1 MQQRQERKF
10 NRRYKPKP
18 KSEYDSQLL
27 DLARVTR
34 VTGGGKQ
41 LRFRAVMV
49 VGNKKGKVGIGVAKG
64 KDVQQAVEKA
74 TRLAKKHILEV
85 PVSGDTIPHEV
96 MAKSGPAVVLLKP
109 QGKGLGLV
117 AGGVVRVIC
126 SLAGIKDISSKLLS
140 RSRNKLNIARATMK
154 ALRGLKVKDLKAKP
168 AAPKGSELRPED
180 SGREVKKEEEA
191 KKEVENKVEEV
202 AKEKDTEKKESKL

>member
-1 MQQRQERKF
+1 MQPRQERKF

-41 LRFRAVMV
+41 MRFRAVMV
-49 VGNKKGKVGIGVAKG
+49 VGNKKGKVGIGVSKG

-96 MAKSGPAVVLLKP
+96 MEKSGPAVVLLKP

-126 SLAGIKDISSKLLS
+126 NLAGIKDISSKLLS

-154 ALRGLKVKDLKAKP
+154 ALRGLKVKDSKAKTETKP
-168 AAPKGSELRPED
+168 
-180 SGREVKKEEEA
+180 EVKEPVKEET
-191 KKEVENKVEEV
+191 KPEV
-202 AKEKDTEKKESKL
+202 KEKIKVTDKEKKE